1 MGRAQHRLAASGAAR
16 AAGDGHLRQGRR
28 APPHRRPRRPPGRQ
42 DHQLQGAD
50 GRGAQAP
57 LPVADPQRRARAR
70 LRRRLRPLA
79 LRGRPHRPRAR
90 PGRAGHDREPLRPDQ
105 RLRGRAG
112 RRGRGDHQVHA
123 PRLGRGA
130 ARPAAGPAR
139 QRGQV
144 LEVQPRRHRRARAL
158 GRVPDGRTRSRWS
171 GPTPRSRR
179 GTSYRP
185 TRSGTATSSS
195 ASSCSRRCAGWR
207 CAGRRRTSTSRS
219 SGAGCSTRCRR
230 RDRDRGGHPLR
241 HPAARGR
248 QPARAGR
255 GRRPRHL
262 RLQVPRRRSG
272 RAGAGRGGDR
282 ERARHP
288 VGPAHAPAGGAR
300 PRSADRPLRG
310 RRGGAGPPQRQPG
323 AQPRDRLPAGR
334 FRLRGG
340 GGHVG
345 RHCGARPLARRLHR
359 ERRPHL
365 AQPQPPALARRPL
378 GDRPRRVALLP
389 PRLVRR
395 SGRPRPVRRPALGRP

>member
-1 MGRAQHRLAASGAAR
+1 MDTSGKGGVLRHTVGLVDPQGVKITSFKAPTAEERKHQFLWRIRKAVPEPGYVGVFDRSHYEDVLIVRVHGLAEPATIESRYDQINEFEAELAA
-16 AAGDGHLRQGRR
+16 DGVVIIKCMLHVVGRR
-28 APPHRRPRRPPGRQ
+28 
-42 DHQLQGAD
+42 
-50 GRGAQAP
+50 
-57 LPVADPQRRARAR
+57 
-70 LRRRLRPLA
+70 
-79 LRGRPHRPRAR
+79 
-90 PGRAGHDREPLRPDQ
+90 
-105 RLRGRAG
+105 
-112 RRGRGDHQVHA
+112 
-123 PRLGRGA
+123 A

-158 GRVPDGRTRSRWS
+158 GRVPDGLRDRAGAHQHRDRAVVRRTGRQEVVPQP
-171 GPTPRSRR
+171 GRR
-179 GTSYRP
+179 RAP
-185 TRSGTATSSS
+185 ARA
-195 ASSCSRRCAGWR
+195 RCAGWR

-248 QPARAGR
+248 EPARAGR

-300 PRSADRPLRG
+300 PRPADRPLRG

-323 AQPRDRLPAGR
+323 AQPRASTSCRALSATRGR
-334 FRLRGG
+334 
-340 GGHVG
+340 
-345 RHCGARPLARRLHR
+345 
-359 ERRPHL
+359 
-365 AQPQPPALARRPL
+365 
-378 GDRPRRVALLP
+378 RPRRPTSPRASSGSTPSP
-389 PRLVRR
+389 PTSTAPGATPTSCCGTTT
-395 SGRPRPVRRPALGRP
+395 SG